1 LWTGDTAT
9 VAAGAATRYPTTSA
23 VLTFASLVEEA
34 GMAKLRRNPIS
45 SAARNVTGFS
55 TPVFG
60 LNWNPPKD
68 KRKIAAGLITFLE
81 DKRVLYVPHD
91 MEYEAW
97 AAESVLQIR
106 EELTR
111 TLQQCPPKDELTG
124 PIKTMQ
130 AGCRKFLDLMG
141 PPMGRGRF
149 FDDQNMW
156 VAIGQL
162 RGVFGDQLAQQSVAY
177 GIEVEGELASIIPVE
192 DDGED

>member
-1 LWTGDTAT
+1 
-9 VAAGAATRYPTTSA
+9 
-23 VLTFASLVEEA
+23 
-34 GMAKLRRNPIS
+34 MAILRKNPVG
-45 SAARNVTGFS
+45 SAARAITGIS

-60 LNWNPPKD
+60 VSWKPPQD
-68 KRKIAAGLITFLE
+68 KRDFAARLITYLE

-111 TLQQCPPKDELTG
+111 TLQECPSDEDLG
-124 PIKTMQ
+124 RPIKGMQ
-130 AGCRKFLDLMG
+130 AACRMFLDLMG

-156 VAIGQL
+156 IAVGQL
-162 RGVFGDQLAQQSVAY
+162 RGMFGIELAELSVAY
-177 GIEVEGELASIIPVE
+177 GVEVEGELASIIPYE
-192 DDGED
+192 EEEG

>member
-1 LWTGDTAT
+1 
-9 VAAGAATRYPTTSA
+9 
-23 VLTFASLVEEA
+23 
-34 GMAKLRRNPIS
+34 MAKLRRNPIS
-45 SAARNVTGFS
+45 SVAKNVTGFS

-68 KRKIAAGLITFLE
+68 KRQAVAALITYLE

-91 MEYEAW
+91 MEYECW
-97 AAESVLQIR
+97 AAESVLQVR

-111 TLQQCPPKDELTG
+111 TLQAFPLDDDLSR
-124 PIKTMQ
+124 PIKSMQ
-130 AGCRKFLDLMG
+130 AACRMFLDLMG

-162 RGVFGDQLAQQSVAY
+162 RGMFGAELAKLSLAY
-177 GIEVEGELASIIPVE
+177 GVEVEGELAGIIPYQ
-192 DDGED
+192 DDEE

>member
-1 LWTGDTAT
+1 MARLI
-9 VAAGAATRYPTTSA
+9 RKPLTSA
-23 VLTFASLVEEA
+23 V
-34 GMAKLRRNPIS
+34 
-45 SAARNVTGFS
+45 SATKYVTGVS
-55 TPVFG
+55 ALVFG
-60 LNWNPPKD
+60 INWNPSPD
-68 KRKIAAGLITFLE
+68 QRKIAAGLITFLE

-130 AGCRKFLDLMG
+130 AGCRMFLDLMG
-141 PPMGRGRF
+141 SPMGRGRF

-156 VAIGQL
+156 IAIGQL
-162 RGVFGDQLAQQSVAY
+162 RGIFGVQLAELSTAY
-177 GIEVEGELASIIPVE
+177 GIEVEGELAGIIPVE
-192 DDGED
+192 DEGDEKGEIK